1 MIFSPNKPLKI
12 NTSIDTEKVR
22 YDTKMPGR
30 CDLFSCL
37 AGCRETQTS
46 DNAFLPKMELISIT
60 PHDPMSCS
68 NVEERWYSCSFK
80 MLLPLT
86 RGMICNLC
94 PNHRRWQGHGTSL
107 KGCSTQFSL
116 ANRFVVGSDILLLY
130 RCPWPCDN
138 RFYNEDVVTR
148 NVLVRLQPLE
158 FVRSLWS
165 NVCTMWAPSVSWLQ
179 RQEISKCR
187 REEAW
192 STEGVRNLLAV
203 ICYTAIQE

>member
-1 MIFSPNKPLKI
+1 MTPKCLEDVTSSPALQASERHIHLTTLSYPRWSWFPLPH
-12 NTSIDTEKVR
+12 
-22 YDTKMPGR
+22 M
-30 CDLFSCL
+30 
-37 AGCRETQTS
+37 TQ
-46 DNAFLPKMELISIT
+46 
-60 PHDPMSCS
+60 MSCS

-107 KGCSTQFSL
+107 KGCSTQFSF
-116 ANRFVVGSDILLLY
+116 ANRFVVGSDILLFY

-138 RFYNEDVVTR
+138 RLYNEDVVTR

-187 REEAW
+187 RE
-192 STEGVRNLLAV
+192 
-203 ICYTAIQE
+203 